1 MYIYIRN
8 TLISIKRLDHN
19 FPDLTQ
25 IFIEEPERTT
35 GMFFAWY
42 KNFYSL
48 DELLKGK
55 LNFQSKLG
63 SQAIYPK
70 KAAFP
75 KDNVI
80 ATSSIT

>member
-1 MYIYIRN
+1 M
-8 TLISIKRLDHN
+8 KP

-25 IFIEEPERTT
+25 IFIEELERTT

-42 KNFYSL
+42 KNVYSL
-48 DELLKGK
+48 DELLNGI

>member
-1 MYIYIRN
+1 M
-8 TLISIKRLDHN
+8 KP

-25 IFIEEPERTT
+25 IFIEELERTT
-35 GMFFAWY
+35 EMFFAWY
-42 KNFYSL
+42 KNVYSL
-48 DELLKGK
+48 DELLNGI

-63 SQAIYPK
+63 SQAIYPI

-80 ATSSIT
+80 TTSSIT